1 MADAQAFQVFPGRA
15 PQPATPVSAAS
26 NTVAILDLLM
36 VVPTVPYPPVWG
48 YGQRCFQLARQL
60 ARRHRVT
67 MVCYSLVAQ
76 ASDVADMAEYMHEVV
91 AVLQRPTHSWR
102 RRLGQIRSLCS
113 GDPYHS
119 KGVQTSAMQ
128 ATVDELVKSRR
139 IDAVII
145 ESSQM
150 GWLSVPAS
158 VPVYVDEHNIESE
171 LLERMARSEHSVLR
185 RLF

>member
-67 MVCYSLVAQ
+67 MVCYSLVDQ
-76 ASDVADMAEYMHEVV
+76 ASDVADLAEYVHEVV
-91 AVLQRPTHSWR
+91 TVVQRPTSSWL
-102 RRLGQIRSLCS
+102 RRLGQLRSICS
-113 GDPYHS
+113 RAPFHS
-119 KGVQTSAMQ
+119 RETQTSAMQ

-145 ESSQM
+145 ES
-150 GWLSVPAS
+150 
-158 VPVYVDEHNIESE
+158 
-171 LLERMARSEHSVLR
+171 
-185 RLF
+185 